1 MRNKYSAKECFR
13 NYRFHSIFWKN
24 ILLVFSVILL
34 PFICV
39 FLISTYTYDELQTN
53 ETRTYSKELLTRS
66 SMDVD
71 NLFKE
76 AKDAAILIGSDEN
89 VRKFIFANDASN
101 SELFDTVDIAKF
113 LSVINLS
120 QDAFDSAYVYATYQ
134 KSIIT
139 SAGLISYEQFSDKA
153 SIKQWDRNGGT
164 YQIKYLPADEENQ
177 KPGRISFF
185 FKPRFSLAER
195 EGCVSLSF
203 NTEMLNRKFDYGDNV
218 RLLILQNGL
227 TLYDSKGELAGAYIA
242 DIQNLLN
249 AGDNCIAD
257 SKDLP
262 QFDLKV
268 VLHVDSQPLQ
278 RALGKMRFTTT
289 LIILFSL
296 LGSILVVFYISRKV
310 FDPISEILLLLEE
323 NQEPREDIVIQAKD
337 ELSFI
342 RNSVNSTISK
352 TKNIE
357 AELGQRIRLL
367 KKAQAVALQAQ
378 INPHFMY
385 NTIDTINWMAISKI
399 GKENDV
405 SKMLNILS
413 QLLRYSLS
421 NTDTFVTLEEEINYT
436 QKYLTVQQIRCNYSF
451 DVFWDVPEE
460 VQKCKVIK
468 MILQPVVENAIK
480 YGIKPFDYN
489 GVLRIFARRLDDSIL
504 IAVCDSGFG
513 LTDEETEQINMT
525 INRQIIKESDHIG
538 LSNVNQRINL
548 MFGPQ
553 YGVTVKSKI
562 GEGTTVELRVPL
574 SQ

>member
-1 MRNKYSAKECFR
+1 MKNKFSIKECFR

-24 ILLVFSVILL
+24 LLLVFSVILL

-39 FLISTYTYDELQTN
+39 LLISTYTYDELQTN

-66 SMDVD
+66 TMDVE

-89 VRKFIFANDASN
+89 VRSFIFANDAN
-101 SELFDTVDIAKF
+101 NGFFDTVDIAKY
-113 LSVINLS
+113 LSLINLS
-120 QDAFDSAYVYATYQ
+120 QDAFDSSYVYAPHQ
-134 KSIIT
+134 NRIIT
-139 SAGLISYEQFSDKA
+139 SAGLIAYDQFSDKS
-153 SIKQWDRNGGT
+153 SIAQWDRNGET
-164 YQIKYLPADEENQ
+164 YQIRYLPAEGNDYKQ
-177 KPGRISFF
+177 GRIAFY
-185 FKPRFSLAER
+185 FKPRFNLGER
-195 EGCVSLSF
+195 EGCVGLSF
-203 NTEMLNRKFDYGDNV
+203 STEKLNRKFDYGDNV
-218 RLLILQNGL
+218 RLIILQNGL
-227 TLYDSKGELAGAYIA
+227 TLYDSKGELAGVYVA
-242 DIQNLLN
+242 DIQNLL
-249 AGDNCIAD
+249 DMDDSCIAD
-257 SKDLP
+257 SKDLS
-262 QFDLKV
+262 QFGLKV

-278 RALGKMRFTTT
+278 RTLGKMRCTTT

-296 LGSILVVFYISRKV
+296 LGSIMVVFYISRKV
-310 FDPISEILLLLEE
+310 FDPISEILLLLQES
-323 NQEPREDIVIQAKD
+323 QEPREDTVIQAED

-342 RNSVNSTISK
+342 RNSFNSTISK
-352 TKNIE
+352 TKDIE

-399 GKENDV
+399 GRENDV

-413 QLLRYSLS
+413 QLLRYSLG

-436 QKYLTVQQIRCNYSF
+436 KKYLTVQQIRCNYGF
-451 DVFWDVPEE
+451 DVFWDIPEE
-460 VQKCKVIK
+460 VQQCKVIK

-489 GVLRIFARRLDDSIL
+489 GNLSIL
-504 IAVCDSGFG
+504 ARGIDDTVILSVSDSGFG
-513 LTDEETEQINMT
+513 LTEEETEQINIA

-548 MFGPQ
+548 MFGSQ

-562 GEGTTVELRVPL
+562 GQGTTIELKIPL
-574 SQ
+574 SK